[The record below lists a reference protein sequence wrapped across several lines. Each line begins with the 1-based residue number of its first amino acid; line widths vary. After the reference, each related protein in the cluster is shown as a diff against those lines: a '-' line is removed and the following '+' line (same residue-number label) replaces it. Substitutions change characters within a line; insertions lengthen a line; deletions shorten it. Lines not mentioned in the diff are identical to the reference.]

1 LSFTK
6 DVATRAITTTT
17 IVVRIEDPIAVNLFT
32 MHGHLKLATTKKT
45 NNYYSVVVDFDSQLF
60 DEQMCVVIVGIEF
73 SYLNTKE
80 FV

>member
-6 DVATRAITTTT
+6 DAAIRAITTTT

-60 DEQMCVVIVGIEF
+60 VADT
-73 SYLNTKE
+73 S
-80 FV
+80 